1 MTDIVTV
8 YHIYPEGCCD
18 DYRYVLT
25 NEIPD
30 DEPDAGFLID
40 TKGITISY
48 QERSPETQKYEA
60 KDSISLG
67 LEEAGIVYKLLGKLL
82 TGEA

>member
-25 NEIPD
+25 NEMSD
-30 DEPDAGFLID
+30 ID
-40 TKGITISY
+40 RKGVTISY